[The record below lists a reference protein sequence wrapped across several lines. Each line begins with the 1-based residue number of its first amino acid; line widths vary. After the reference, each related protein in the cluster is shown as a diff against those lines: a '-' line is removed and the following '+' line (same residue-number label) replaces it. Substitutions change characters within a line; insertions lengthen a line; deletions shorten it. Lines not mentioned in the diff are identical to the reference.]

1 VVCGDRHKHS
11 VLFVGEFGDD
21 PGYHVKSQLRLVS
34 EERRRGG
41 ILGYRGSKGAKTMNT
56 RTSLKSLY
64 LARRIRAAGRQIY
77 IQEDDCESTDVPSD
91 GLLIYLFGE
100 VNDSFA
106 TNFLGGTAFIIQ
118 VNITI
123 NLPRFAIGGF
133 GLELEWECAVDWLE
147 DPNEG
152 ERPDI
157 YRFGGRELPEF
168 KRGQVLN
175 HRADVCQIHPRGSS
189 LRGYLLGVGDNPIPD
204 RIQHGMMIPGFL
216 SVFDQFSRPFRS
228 PISLW
233 ANRSKK
239 LLSSTRS
246 KTSRKRIFDISDP
259 EYGHSL
265 LENDVIEEKELVRA
279 HR

>member
-1 VVCGDRHKHS
+1 M
-11 VLFVGEFGDD
+11 
-21 PGYHVKSQLRLVS
+21 S

-216 SVFDQFSRPFRS
+216 SVLISFRAHFGHRFLFGRIEAKNFCPALDRKLRGREYS
-228 PISLW
+228 ISLIRNMVIRCW
-233 ANRSKK
+233 RTTSSKK
-239 LLSSTRS
+239 RSWSELTADRITAACCFCGLRHSQCYITTTIST
-246 KTSRKRIFDISDP
+246 
-259 EYGHSL
+259 
-265 LENDVIEEKELVRA
+265 
-279 HR
+279 